1 MGLLWLE
8 SHFASVFG
16 NESGWNDDE
25 DLSIDCAEVWELYQ
39 AGEFCGLGLN
49 DWTTKT
55 GDDEAY
61 FGRYLLFE
69 DVFATFAR
77 FEDVGLLWLDSHF
90 ARVFGNESGWSDWPF
105 ECNIAEFWQQ
115 SQAVMV
121 YIYLIRVDQTFQYGL
136 LEAPCWIANEGNF
149 ALPSNFM
156 DLDISLFDQEYPPND
171 ERFGAPGSVTHNT
184 RTHYLER
191 NVSVCEGKRVR
202 GVLRS
207 QILELAYA
215 TSTAP
220 LRGGIEIQIEK

>member
-16 NESGWNDDE
+16 SESGWNDDE

-149 ALPSNFM
+149 ALPSKFM
-156 DLDISLFDQEYPPND
+156 DLEISLFDQEYPLEPALVLTLCTYAWLHLLLQVHYGVI
-171 ERFGAPGSVTHNT
+171 EQTYCGALPQDW
-184 RTHYLER
+184 
-191 NVSVCEGKRVR
+191 VCWN
-202 GVLRS
+202 
-207 QILELAYA
+207 
-215 TSTAP
+215 
-220 LRGGIEIQIEK
+220 

>member
-1 MGLLWLE
+1 MFEFGYHILKHTALCILLSYWWLIDLGGQNPQLTLADCRG
-8 SHFASVFG
+8 FFG
-16 NESGWNDDE
+16 MNCFDIEIFMWNLLDLETWDFYGWKVTLQAFLEMKVDGTTMKI
-25 DLSIDCAEVWELYQ
+25 LSIDCAEVWELYQ

-105 ECNIAEFWQQ
+105 ECNIAKFWQQ

-121 YIYLIRVDQTFQYGL
+121 YIYLVRVDQTFQYGL
-136 LEAPCWIANEGNF
+136 TGS
-149 ALPSNFM
+149 ALLNSEWRQFRAA
-156 DLDISLFDQEYPPND
+156 F
-171 ERFGAPGSVTHNT
+171 
-184 RTHYLER
+184 
-191 NVSVCEGKRVR
+191 
-202 GVLRS
+202 
-207 QILELAYA
+207 
-215 TSTAP
+215 
-220 LRGGIEIQIEK
+220 